1 MLERVLP
8 PSLGKTE
15 RVLIVLLLA
24 RILITRVTYQR
35 VSYYSRFLE
44 VRKSSTQPALYP

>member
-8 PSLGKTE
+8 PSLGRPE
-15 RVLIVLLLA
+15 RVLIALLLA

-35 VSYYSRFLE
+35 VS
-44 VRKSSTQPALYP
+44 SSDTYEQ